1 MSTTPL
7 SAASHATPFTFNP
20 NETGPN
26 DQACENPLDN
36 HEAKPEKSETAP
48 INLRQLLGNPEHKSA
63 PFCAAVTC
71 PSDAT
76 LPFAAQIADTR
87 QCIPNGL
94 PARCFSMSGDGENL
108 LKSVEELRLEPY
120 DDRNPSKKLDQWN
133 KFATIGY
140 GHLISKSEWSTYKK
154 GIDKNQADLL
164 FQNDLKP
171 FADAVRSSISTNL
184 QQYQFDALVML
195 AYNIGI
201 GGFKGSSVVKMI
213 NDPCAKNSYATLE
226 DAWKAWNKTGGKV
239 SQGLINRRD
248 AEWKVFTQATYEKW

>member
-7 SAASHATPFTFNP
+7 SAARHATPFTFSP
-20 NETGPN
+20 NEAGPN
-26 DQACENPLDN
+26 DHACEKPLDN
-36 HEAKPEKSETAP
+36 HEAKPEKPETAP
-48 INLRQLLGNPEHKSA
+48 LNLRQLLGNPEHKSA

-71 PSDAT
+71 PSDT
-76 LPFAAQIADTR
+76 TRPFAAQVTNT
-87 QCIPNGL
+87 QQSIPGGL
-94 PARCFSMSGDGENL
+94 PARCFSMSSEGEQL
-108 LKSVEELRLEPY
+108 LKSVEDLKLYPY
-120 DDRNPSKKLDQWN
+120 DDRDPGKALGQWN

-140 GHLISKSEWSTYKK
+140 GHLISKSEWNTYKN
-154 GIDKNQADLL
+154 GIGQTEADSL
-164 FQNDLKP
+164 FKNDLEP
-171 FADAVRSSISTNL
+171 FAEAVRSSISTNL
-184 QQYQFDALVML
+184 QQHQFDALVIL

-213 NDPCAKNSYATLE
+213 NDPNAKTSYATLE